1 METAGFVIR
10 EWTPRKTLESR
21 AAGSVGVWRCPSR
34 GRIDNMRISWPPQG
48 ARKKKV
54 KNMNFEQVKEDI
66 YDIVMHSEHM
76 RIRSNDLEKS
86 VSRKYG
92 MHRYVVAEL
101 LKDMLEEERLVFSY
115 RDPCSYVEIPP
126 AKPQRAARPMEIVRD
141 KNGDCWLCDKG
152 VDPEKD
158 LKEQGCWQCAGQEMP
173 FTRQD

>member
-1 METAGFVIR
+1 
-10 EWTPRKTLESR
+10 
-21 AAGSVGVWRCPSR
+21 
-34 GRIDNMRISWPPQG
+34 MRISWPPQG
-48 ARKKKV
+48 ARKKGV
-54 KNMNFEQVKEDI
+54 KNMSLEQIKEDI

-76 RIRSNDLEKS
+76 RIRSNDLEKG
-86 VSRKYG
+86 VSHKYG
-92 MHRYVVAEL
+92 MHRYVVAEV

-126 AKPQRAARPMEIVRD
+126 TKPQRAARPMEIVRD